1 MYRQFN
7 NNANKIKQ
15 FVNCIE
21 MKQKINKG
29 GHGYNC
35 AMFNCLNIS
44 GRLSGLSFF
53 RFPKDAERCKLWL
66 RNCGRTIP
74 VPMENLYKNYRIC
87 GNHFDSSM
95 FLNDLKNRLQ
105 SHAVPKSM
113 DLQKETDSIHVT
125 ALILD
130 NHVSSLCNDQD
141 AKIINEDNQKN
152 KEVQTEQLSVTY
164 DKKIQTDCKLS
175 KNSPRKI
182 ILKKK
187 INLLHK
193 KITEN

>member
-53 RFPKDAERCKLWL
+53 RFPKDAER
-66 RNCGRTIP
+66 
-74 VPMENLYKNYRIC
+74 
-87 GNHFDSSM
+87 
-95 FLNDLKNRLQ
+95 
-105 SHAVPKSM
+105 
-113 DLQKETDSIHVT
+113 
-125 ALILD
+125 
-130 NHVSSLCNDQD
+130 
-141 AKIINEDNQKN
+141 
-152 KEVQTEQLSVTY
+152 
-164 DKKIQTDCKLS
+164 
-175 KNSPRKI
+175 
-182 ILKKK
+182 
-187 INLLHK
+187 
-193 KITEN
+193 